1 MGLMVTDMVHP
12 SAMQTLARERENEI
26 QKLLEIPRAP
36 ASFPKV
42 RERLGWSLISLGLH
56 VALTARRGRPVQSLT
71 RS

>member
-12 SAMQTLARERENEI
+12 SAMQRLARERENEI
-26 QKLLEIPRAP
+26 QRFLQTPRAP

-56 VALTARRGRPVQSLT
+56 VAVTARRGRHDHSLT